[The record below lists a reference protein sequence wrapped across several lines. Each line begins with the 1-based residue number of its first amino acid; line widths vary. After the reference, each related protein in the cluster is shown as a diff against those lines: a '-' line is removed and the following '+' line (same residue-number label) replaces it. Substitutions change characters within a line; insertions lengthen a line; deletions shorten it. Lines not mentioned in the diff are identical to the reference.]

1 MIRPEDARL
10 QKMLEAF
17 DTLNLNS
24 DELEIIE
31 SYLRGEAEGEV
42 LQELTFRSL
51 ETAGGEAT
59 RKFHEIVNSLLNKNR
74 YAEAGKVFNV
84 AFQLGESTA
93 ATILPLNPNSNVLR
107 NKDTREQMGVEL
119 AKLIAMYVQSMG
131 NNAWQ
136 YNTYNMINLAE
147 LAEQDTESMRK
158 ALAYCKSSMANAKVL
173 LLTVYFWK
181 KYPNGLQKGGMAESA
196 QVQEASQNGGIKGA
210 ISQLFGSKENA
221 STANTEASDAQNG
234 VLPEDAELLAL
245 YENIIANN
253 IDRVFTGT
261 TGAKGVILP
270 KDLIKK
276 IQDAVTQ
283 KAVTDSLL
291 AEIRKAGKASMSDNL
306 LKLLGGCSFVNYML
320 SDVLKGAVTVFAAAN
335 GPEVL
340 DVVVQLD
347 CRKLLSSHGGELDR
361 MFKFPP
367 AEIIEWAAERGFRRQ
382 ATWSYGADSDMSEKV
397 LRGQFANNREAYLEY
412 QKKASF
418 DASNRMMDVIKEMDS
433 NLYKNMLSSGA
444 GEQKEKVIGVMV
456 SSISLRDECIA
467 FLRGESQLADL
478 YAIEGSIA
486 KGKHYYGGFNE
497 WNALESYHKNYQ
509 DEEFFKRCILLM
521 ALCQEGY
528 FFRHSFYDKDARG
541 GRSAFNRKTAEKIFR
556 CMNAGGLDV
565 AHQLSVL
572 NTIFDVIYGDTD
584 VKMLQ
589 NALQYLFLEYM
600 KERPEETLQAFK
612 DAEAQGRY
620 FAICVLE
627 QEADAYKEQILS
639 FSQDTAKV
647 VKEKLEE
654 ILKGKQEW
662 RAEVMAL
669 LASKKAAQRELGI
682 RVMLHWN
689 TPEDLEALGK
699 LLETEKNAKVR
710 NLLESTLQT
719 DAGGEGAPAGA
730 KVLTCEELV
739 TNLHKGGKKRSLAW
753 AYETPFSQ
761 VHKKNGE
768 LATEEYVQAILL
780 CYTGMNTP
788 GISKDAKLLA
798 EALNEAELAILVNEL
813 FDKWLEAGAE
823 AKKRWVMYASSIH
836 GGSDIVKKLHHQIQ
850 EWPNHAR
857 GAIAADAVQALALN
871 PQPQALLIV
880 DGIAR
885 KFKFKQVKAAAGKAL
900 EFAAAQLGL
909 TREELEDKIV
919 PDLGFDENMER
930 HFDYGERS
938 FTVTITPALE
948 IAVFDES
955 GKKLKNLPAPGKKD
969 DEEKANAAYAE
980 FKEMK
985 KQMKTTI
992 SSQKM
997 RLELAL
1003 SAERLWSVEAW
1014 QDLFVKNPV
1023 MHQFAI
1029 GLIWGVY
1036 EEHKL
1041 TQTFRYMEDGS
1052 FNTEDE
1058 DEYTL
1063 PEQGYIGL
1071 VHPIELSQESR
1082 DAWKQQLED
1091 YEITQPIEQ
1100 LGRAIYYRTEDEESM
1115 KTLER
1120 FGGVILNS
1128 MSLNGKLQQLGWYRG
1143 SVQDAGGF
1151 DTFYRED
1158 SSLGLGVE
1166 LHFSGA
1172 YVAAY
1177 DGGED
1182 VTVYD
1187 ARFYKAGTITR
1198 GSYMYEEADEQK
1210 QIPLKQIPERY
1221 FSEIV
1226 LQLTKATAS
1235 SQEKDEDWK
1244 KNK

>member
-17 DTLNLNS
+17 DSLSLS
-24 DELEIIE
+24 SEEKELIE
-31 SYLRGEAEGEV
+31 SYLRGEAEEEV
-42 LQELTFRSL
+42 VQKLTFRSL
-51 ETAGGEAT
+51 ETVGGEVT
-59 RKFHEIVNSLLNKNR
+59 RKFHEMVNSLLNKNR
-74 YAEAGKVFNV
+74 YAEVGKVFNV
-84 AFQLGESTA
+84 VFQLGESTA

-107 NKDTREQMGVEL
+107 NKDTREQMNVEL
-119 AKLIAMYVQSMG
+119 AKLIAMYAQSMG

-136 YNTYNMINLAE
+136 YNTCNMTNLAE
-147 LAEQDTESMRK
+147 LAGQDTESMRK
-158 ALAYCKSSMANAKVL
+158 ALEYCRSSMANAKVL

-181 KYPNGLQKGGMAESA
+181 KYPNELQKGAAADAA
-196 QVQEASQNGGIKGA
+196 QTQETPQKGGIMGA
-210 ISQLFGSKENA
+210 ISKLFGSKEDAFGENTPA
-221 STANTEASDAQNG
+221 SAAQAR
-234 VLPEDAELLAL
+234 VLPEDAELLAQ
-245 YENIIANN
+245 YENILVKNV
-253 IDRVFTGT
+253 DRVFTGT

-270 KDLIKK
+270 KALIKK

-283 KAVTDSLL
+283 KAVTDGLL
-291 AEIRKAGKASMSDNL
+291 AEIRKAGKVSMSDNL
-306 LKLLGGCSFVNYML
+306 LQLLGGCAFVNYML

-335 GPEVL
+335 APEVL
-340 DVVVQLD
+340 DVSAQMD
-347 CRKLLSSHGGELDR
+347 CRKLLSSHGGELDLI
-361 MFKFPP
+361 FKFRPE
-367 AEIIEWAAERGFRRQ
+367 EIIEWAAERGFRGR
-382 ATWSYGADSDMSEKV
+382 TSWNYGADNDMPEKI
-397 LRGQFANNREAYLEY
+397 LRGQFKNNRQAYLDY

-418 DASNRMMDVIKEMDS
+418 DASNRMIDIIKEMDS
-433 NLYKNMLSSGA
+433 KLYKSMLGSGA
-444 GEQKEKVIGVMV
+444 AEQKEKVIGVMV
-456 SSISLRDECIA
+456 SSLSMWEECKA
-467 FLRGESQLADL
+467 FLRGESELADL
-478 YAIEGSIA
+478 YTIEGSIA

-497 WNALESYHKNYQ
+497 WNALEAYLKNYQ
-509 DEEFFKRCILLM
+509 DEDFFRRCLLLM
-521 ALCQEGY
+521 AVCQETY
-528 FFRHSFYDKDARG
+528 FLRHSLHDKDSRG
-541 GRSAFNRKTAEKIFR
+541 SRNSFDERKAERVFR
-556 CMNAGGLDV
+556 YINEGGLNIGR
-565 AHQLSVL
+565 QLSIL
-572 NTIFDVIYGDTD
+572 NSLFDVIYNESD
-584 VKMLQ
+584 VKKLQ
-589 NALQYLFLEYM
+589 KALQPLFLEYV
-600 KERPEETLQAFK
+600 KERPKETLQAFQ
-612 DAEAQGRY
+612 DAEAQSRY
-620 FAICVLE
+620 FALCVLE
-627 QEADAYKEQILS
+627 QEADAYKEQILG

-654 ILKGKQEW
+654 ILKGKKEW
-662 RAEVMAL
+662 RADVMAL

-689 TPEDLEALGK
+689 TPEDLEALQK

-710 NLLESTLQT
+710 NLLESTLQPEE
-719 DAGGEGAPAGA
+719 GGEGAPAGA
-730 KVLTCEELV
+730 RVLTCEELV
-739 TNLHKGGKKRSLAW
+739 KNLHKGGKKRSLAW

-768 LATEEYVQAILL
+768 LAEEEYVQAILL

-788 GISKDAKLLA
+788 GISRDAQLLA
-798 EALNEAELAILVNEL
+798 ETLNEAELAIYVNEL

-823 AKKRWVMYASSIH
+823 AKKRWVMYAASIH
-836 GGSDIVKKLHHQIQ
+836 GDSDMVKKLHHQIQ

-857 GAIAADAVQALALN
+857 GAIAADAVQALALS

-909 TREELEDKIV
+909 SREELEDKIV

-948 IAVFDES
+948 IEVFDES

-969 DEEKANAAYAE
+969 EEEKANAAYAE

-997 RLELAL
+997 RLEQAL
-1003 SAERLWSVEAW
+1003 SAERLWSASAW
-1014 QDLFVKNPV
+1014 QALFVKNPV

-1063 PEQGYIGL
+1063 PEQGDIGL
-1071 VHPIELSQESR
+1071 VHPIELSAESR
-1082 DAWKQQLED
+1082 EAWKQQLED
-1091 YEITQPIEQ
+1091 YEIAQPIEQ
-1100 LGRAIYYRTEDEESM
+1100 LGRAIYYRTEEEEGM

-1120 FGGVILNS
+1120 FGGLILNS

-1158 SSLGLGVE
+1158 ASLGLGVE
-1166 LHFSGA
+1166 LHFSGT

-1235 SQEKDEDWK
+1235 SQERDENWK